1 MARQLLFPHKNQ
13 ITVIMADAEKQ
24 ALRSHAQSQ
33 GKQVSTLVRE
43 LIINQLANV
52 T

>member
-1 MARQLLFPHKNQ
+1 MARQLLFPQKDQ

-33 GKQVSTLVRE
+33 GKRVSTLVRE
-43 LIINQLANV
+43 LIIDRLASV
-52 T
+52 A